1 MGVDANDQ
9 LYPLAFAIVEK
20 ENTETWSWF
29 LACIRC
35 LVTQRTELCI
45 ISDRHPGIM
54 KAMSKESNGWE
65 EPLAYHRFCIRH
77 HASNINTKF
86 KNRALKDLFS
96 WTAFQHQPIKF
107 NKGLAKINEFSV
119 EARAYLDKLPLSK
132 WSMCHGGA
140 LRYGIKTTNLAE
152 VFNNVL
158 KGARFLPITALV
170 KVTFYRVN
178 SYFFQRRKF
187 AKSRIFEGLKIFPVV
202 TKYVENNFGKAA
214 HHKVECYNSE
224 TGVYQ
229 VKTGRGQRE
238 AGKGGHT
245 QTVNLSKRTCTNKF
259 QIYHFPCSHVV
270 AVCRTYNL
278 TTDQFID
285 LFFTFGEYLGSYKP
299 NFHPV
304 PDERHWPNWVGEHV
318 LPNNDLKR
326 EKGVLSPKGFAMR
339 WTRDK

>member
-20 ENTETWSWF
+20 ETTDTWSWF

-35 LVTQRTELCI
+35 LVTQRTGLCV
-45 ISDRHPGIM
+45 ISDRHKGIM
-54 KAMSKESNGWE
+54 KAMNENGSGWE
-65 EPLAYHRFCIRH
+65 EPFAYHRFCIRH
-77 HASNINTKF
+77 HASNINSKF

-96 WTAFQHQPIKF
+96 WTAFQHQSIKF
-107 NKGLAKINEFSV
+107 NTGLAKINELNV
-119 EARAYLDKLPLSK
+119 QARADLDTLPLSK

-170 KVTFYRVN
+170 KVTFFRVN
-178 SYFFQRRKF
+178 SYFVQRREF
-187 AKSRIFEGLKIFPVV
+187 AKARIMEGLKFSPVV
-202 TKYVENNFGKAA
+202 TKYVENNFEKAA
-214 HHKVECYNSE
+214 HHKVEPFNSE

-229 VKTGRGQRE
+229 VKTGRGQRT
-238 AGKGGHT
+238 AGKGGHRH
-245 QTVNLSKRTCTNKF
+245 TVNLSKRTCTCNKF
-259 QIYHFPCSHVV
+259 QIYHFPCSHVA

-285 LFFTFGEYLGSYKP
+285 P
-299 NFHPV
+299 
-304 PDERHWPNWVGEHV
+304 HV
-318 LPNNDLKR
+318 IEEGTWSAKVQKD
-326 EKGVLSPKGFAMR
+326 S
-339 WTRDK
+339 